1 MSEPKDQTFLPSHD
15 DSLLEA
21 GPESGD
27 ELLYDEGDDIL
38 FDQAEL
44 VDPNEID
51 GVIER
56 ATESGSAWQAPRESA
71 WSQSHAPAP
80 SSESLHAVSPPSS
93 MDHLPPVPAKAIPS
107 GLMDTVVED
116 DPSMIEKLLEQE
128 QGYDSSDPDAVPAL
142 AAGISPSVT
151 IPLQEDLDV
160 TVAEGS
166 RHNLE
171 SFQGQPQPTPSRPSH
186 AQQLVQSPEHGEDS
200 FLSSSMMHEAV
211 PDDQRPSSVEVEKL
225 AGEPHPFAGADFDVT
240 VAVEGS
246 GAFAAFEL
254 EEAQRREALLQKPIE
269 GNSETID
276 ESGDAHPASD
286 VSPVSSGEA
295 SLPPNGAS
303 LVEHSP
309 YARAVGEDE
318 DPGEVSLMGSIEDL
332 SPVPTDSVPS
342 LETLPLHAMDQEQQE
357 QMLQRP
363 GVRHKYARQF
373 EKVIDDLSREGIGS
387 REWLRDELSNITAA
401 RYELIHAS
409 GIELD
414 QAFLTM
420 IAEEQEAVWE
430 QLCAHVDLYKDYLY
444 QLLHELEDW
453 NLSNDCCPN
462 LLCRAPREKG
472 HSICRRCQSEFFLVC
487 PSCKSQT
494 PYFSERCQ
502 QIQCGQAIPPEEKL
516 NAAVKITNAFAQ
528 RQGKASSAAAA
539 AFVLYYL
546 MERFSI
552 TTRGDWFDQIDRY
565 RKLQAK
571 VNQEYQRRCLIAYQ
585 DELQRILE
593 PAFERLRQETLRQVS
608 ELYAESRFLDSL
620 ETLNAMPSVLR
631 DNQVE
636 EVRHRIYERLT
647 EGELN
652 RIESLIQEGKLEQ
665 ANLLLQDMAF
675 ESPRRQRLVEQ
686 CRHILTEKEQHRR
699 LERRS
704 SVWNVLFVVL
714 LAGSSAL
721 HWLAMPE
728 FLGKRTLGWI
738 APYAILVLS
747 GGWLLRS
754 RTVDARK
761 AHWLLA
767 QTVAMMAL
775 FGGVLCVL
783 LGLLFSSWY
792 LTLPAT
798 ATLGGLMPGY
808 RLAPSHATIIPA
820 FESWRIVTNVA
831 IVGGMMGLLTGG
843 FVGSVLGSTD
853 THRRRVLWNALLGA
867 LGVSLGVSLI
877 SAVGITVGSAISVLV
892 FNTFAAAVAVASIT
906 AIMVSVGVEVG
917 LKIASDMN
925 LERPV
930 WGGTLG
936 ACAGALIGALFG
948 AGVVHN
954 GMNPNMKLIHPDVA
968 WTGVPLAMGV
978 VGAIVFVFVMFR
990 WGGVY
995 LRTLR
1000 WGMVS
1005 LLTIGSALAWLLLQ
1019 SPFS

>member
-1 MSEPKDQTFLPSHD
+1 MSEPKDQTFLPYHN

-21 GPESGD
+21 RPDSGD
-27 ELLYDEGDDIL
+27 ELLYDEGEDIL

-51 GVIER
+51 NVIER
-56 ATESGSAWQAPRESA
+56 VTESGSAWQVPRESA
-71 WSQSHAPAP
+71 WSQSRAP
-80 SSESLHAVSPPSS
+80 SPSS
-93 MDHLPPVPAKAIPS
+93 PHSSVAERPSSTEHLAPIPAKARPS

-116 DPSMIEKLLEQE
+116 DPSVIEQLLEQE

-142 AAGISPSVT
+142 AARISPSVT
-151 IPLQEDLDV
+151 IPLPEDLDV

-166 RHNLE
+166 QHSLE
-171 SFQGQPQPTPSRPSH
+171 GFQGSSPSIPSQSSQ
-186 AQQLVQSPEHGEDS
+186 AQQLAQSPEHGEDS
-200 FLSSSMMHEAV
+200 FLSSSIMHKAV
-211 PDDQRPSSVEVEKL
+211 PDEPQHSSAKSANL
-225 AGEPHPFAGADFDVT
+225 DGEPHPFEGADFDVT
-240 VAVEGS
+240 LAVEES
-246 GAFAAFEL
+246 GAFAAFDE
-254 EEAQRREALLQKPIE
+254 EEALRREALLQKPVA

-276 ESGDAHPASD
+276 ESGDVYPASN
-286 VSPVSSGEA
+286 VSPVSSG
-295 SLPPNGAS
+295 GAS
-303 LVEHSP
+303 LNPNGSGVDSP

-357 QMLQRP
+357 QMLQSP
-363 GVRHKYARQF
+363 GVSQKYARQF

-387 REWLRDELSNITAA
+387 REWLREELSNITAA

-430 QLCAHVDLYKDYLY
+430 QICAHVDLYKDYLY

-472 HSICRRCQSEFFLVC
+472 HSLCQRCQSEFFLVC

-546 MERFSI
+546 MERFAI

-565 RKLQAK
+565 RKLQSK
-571 VNQEYQRRCLIAYQ
+571 VNQEYQRRCLLAYQ

-665 ANLLLQDMAF
+665 ANLLLQEMAF

-704 SVWNVLFVVL
+704 SVWNVLFVLL
-714 LAGSSAL
+714 LAGSSVL

-767 QTVAMMAL
+767 QTVAVMAL

-792 LTLPAT
+792 LTLPST
-798 ATLGGLMPGY
+798 AALSGLIPGY

-843 FVGSVLGSTD
+843 VVGSVLGSTD

-906 AIMVSVGVEVG
+906 AVMVSVGVEVG

-925 LERPV
+925 LERLV

-1000 WGMVS
+1000 WSMVS
-1005 LLTIGSALAWLLLQ
+1005 LLTVGSALAWILLQ

>member
-1 MSEPKDQTFLPSHD
+1 MDADPTTGEEF
-15 DSLLEA
+15 
-21 GPESGD
+21 
-27 ELLYDEGDDIL
+27 LYDEGDDIL

-44 VDPNEID
+44 VAPDEID
-51 GVIER
+51 EVLER
-56 ATESGSAWQAPRESA
+56 VTESSSSWQAPSSPYSQDNAES
-71 WSQSHAPAP
+71 P
-80 SSESLHAVSPPSS
+80 SSERYRATPP
-93 MDHLPPVPAKAIPS
+93 PARPS

-116 DPSMIEKLLEQE
+116 DPAIIERLLEQE
-128 QGYDSSDPDAVPAL
+128 QGYDTSDPDAVPAL

-151 IPLQEDLDV
+151 IPVVDDPGLTLPGVSRNNLDA
-160 TVAEGS
+160 TLSQQDMTIPAGYSQSQQKAYPAE
-166 RHNLE
+166 
-171 SFQGQPQPTPSRPSH
+171 
-186 AQQLVQSPEHGEDS
+186 PEEDS
-200 FLSSSMMHEAV
+200 LMPSSSMMHVAV
-211 PDDQRPSSVEVEKL
+211 PDEDDSLL
-225 AGEPHPFAGADFDVT
+225 ADEPHPFAGADFDVAS
-240 VAVEGS
+240 AVEDS
-246 GAFAAFEL
+246 GAFAALTDEDREL
-254 EEAQRREALLQKPIE
+254 IEAQRQVPLE
-269 GNSETID
+269 GRGETVD
-276 ESGDAHPASD
+276 ESGDLYPAAQSREPHHA
-286 VSPVSSGEA
+286 PVNGSHA
-295 SLPPNGAS
+295 PPP
-303 LVEHSP
+303 SP
-309 YARAVGEDE
+309 YADDED
-318 DPGEVSLMGSIEDL
+318 DPGEMMMMGSIADL
-332 SPVPTDSVPS
+332 EPVPFSGDS
-342 LETLPLHAMDQEQQE
+342 LETLPLHAMNQEQQQE
-357 QMLQRP
+357 LLQNP
-363 GVRHKYARQF
+363 GVRHKFAAQF
-373 EKVIDDLSREGIGS
+373 EKVIDDLSREGVGS
-387 REWLRDELSNITAA
+387 REWLREELSNITAS

-409 GIELD
+409 GLELD

-444 QLLHELEDW
+444 QLLEDLEEW

-502 QIQCGQAIPPEEKL
+502 QIQCGQTIPPDEKL
-516 NAAVKITNAFAQ
+516 NAAVKITNSFAQ

-546 MERFSI
+546 MERFAI

-585 DELQRILE
+585 DELQRILG

-652 RIESLIQEGKLEQ
+652 RIESLIQEGKLQQ
-665 ANLLLQDMAF
+665 ANTLLQEMAF

-686 CRHILTEKEQHRR
+686 CRHILSEKEQHRIK
-699 LERRS
+699 ERRS
-704 SVWNVLFVVL
+704 GVWNVLFVAML
-714 LAGSSAL
+714 MGSSVL

-728 FLGKRTLGWI
+728 FLGKRAVGWI
-738 APYAILVLS
+738 APYALLVFS
-747 GGWLLRS
+747 GAWLLRR

-761 AHWLLA
+761 AYWLLG

-792 LTLPAT
+792 LTTT
-798 ATLGGLMPGY
+798 AGAGGLVPGY
-808 RLAPSHATIIPA
+808 RLAPSHANIISA
-820 FESWRIVTNVA
+820 FQSWRIVFNVA

-843 FVGSVLGSTD
+843 FVGSLLGSSLTQ
-853 THRRRVLWNALLGA
+853 RRRILSSSILGA
-867 LGVSLGVSLI
+867 LGVSLGVSVI
-877 SAVGITVGSAISVLV
+877 SAIGITVGSAISVLV
-892 FNTFAAAVAVASIT
+892 LNTFAAAVAVASIT
-906 AIMVSVGVEVG
+906 ALMVSVGVEVG

-925 LERPV
+925 VSKPV
-930 WGGTLG
+930 WGGMLG

-968 WTGVPLAMGV
+968 WTGLPLAAGV
-978 VGAIVFVFVMFR
+978 IGAVVFVFVMFR
-990 WGGVY
+990 WGGRV
-995 LRTLR
+995 LRSLR
-1000 WGMVS
+1000 WTAVS
-1005 LLTIGSALAWLLLQ
+1005 LLTVGSTIAWILLH
-1019 SPFS
+1019 SPFK